1 MKKIIGLVLLVIMAG
16 AIFAGCGGADTKAP
30 AAQTKKKI
38 VIGLDDS
45 FPPMGFRDDKNN
57 IVGFDIDMAKEAAK
71 RLNVEV
77 EFKPID
83 WSAKEMELNGKRIDA
98 LWNAMNITEER
109 KKNVLFSDPYME
121 SKQLIFV
128 LAGSPIKGAADLAGK
143 AVGVQESSIGD
154 EVVSKDAKLKASL
167 KDLKKY
173 PDCIAAFLD
182 LKAGRIDAI
191 VTDEILGRYYMS
203 KEAGKYVAIEK
214 PMGEVGVYGVGFRKD
229 DKELRDKVQAALNE
243 MKKDGTSAKISKQW
257 FGADIVR

>member
-1 MKKIIGLVLLVIMAG
+1 MKRIVGLILLVMMAGLVLV
-16 AIFAGCGGADTKAP
+16 GCGGKDAKAP
-30 AAQTKKKI
+30 AVGSKKKV

-45 FPPMGFRDDKNN
+45 FPPMGFRDEKNN

-71 RLNVEV
+71 RMGVEV
-77 EFKPID
+77 EFKSID

-98 LWNAMNITEER
+98 LWNGMNITEER

-143 AVGVQESSIGD
+143 VVGVQQSSIGED
-154 EVVSKDAKLKASL
+154 VVNKDAKLKASL
-167 KDLKKY
+167 KEFKTY
-173 PDCIAAFLD
+173 PDMIAAFLD
-182 LKAGRIDAI
+182 MKAGRLDA
-191 VTDEILGRYYMS
+191 VVADEILGRYYMS
-203 KEAGKYVAIEK
+203 KETGKYVAIEK
-214 PMGEVGVYGVGFRKD
+214 PLGEVGIYGVGFRKD

-257 FGADIVR
+257 FGADIVK